1 MSYIMDSNATRRRNM
16 SDIRKSLESRSKPP
30 RTPREL
36 ADYLHAPYKTAWSW
50 FSGVCLPK
58 NEETRDQ
65 LMKLVEVEVASAESE
80 NALPF
85 KSSAHVVPVAAK
97 RAVVDRRSEQIL
109 IDEVRRLAAELNAK
123 VALLREATTATE
135 DSPAETDHLLEVF
148 LQQLYDLSSTLAV
161 VASDESRR
169 NAFRKRINK
178 ADVAYIT
185 TLLGALLDEQKFTLW
200 QAFQDFPTKGG
211 RRT

>member
-1 MSYIMDSNATRRRNM
+1 MNSVKNALAAR
-16 SDIRKSLESRSKPP
+16 ESPP
-30 RTPREL
+30 RNAREL
-36 ADYLHAPYKTAWSW
+36 AEYFGVLYKTAWGW
-50 FSGVCLPK
+50 FSGRALPK
-58 NEETRDQ
+58 NEEIRNQ
-65 LMKLVEVEVASAESE
+65 LMKLMQAEIVPVESE
-80 NALPF
+80 DALPF
-85 KSSAHVVPVAAK
+85 KSSVHIVPVAAK
-97 RAVVDRRSEQIL
+97 RAVADKGLEQML
-109 IDEVRRLAAELNAK
+109 VDEVRSLAAKLNAK
-123 VALLREATTATE
+123 LVLLGEESKATE
-135 DSPAETDHLLEVF
+135 NSATATDHLLEVF
-148 LQQLYDLSSTLAV
+148 LQQLYDLSSTLAI

>member
-1 MSYIMDSNATRRRNM
+1 V
-16 SDIRKSLESRSKPP
+16 
-30 RTPREL
+30 
-36 ADYLHAPYKTAWSW
+36 PYKTAWGW
-50 FSGVCLPK
+50 FSGRALPK
-58 NEETRDQ
+58 NEEIRNQ
-65 LMKLVEVEVASAESE
+65 LMKLMQAEIVLAE
-80 NALPF
+80 PDDALPF
-85 KSSAHVVPVAAK
+85 KSSVHIVPVLAK
-97 RAVVDRRSEQIL
+97 RTVADKGLEQML
-109 IDEVRRLAAELNAK
+109 VDEVRSLAAKLNAK

>member
-1 MSYIMDSNATRRRNM
+1 MDSEATRRRNM

-30 RTPREL
+30 RTAREL
-36 ADYLHAPYKTAWSW
+36 AEYLGVPYKTAWNW
-50 FSGVCLPK
+50 FSGHRLPK
-58 NEETRDQ
+58 DEETRNQ
-65 LMKLVEVEVASAESE
+65 LIKLVEVEGPSAESE
-80 NALPF
+80 DALPF

-97 RAVVDRRSEQIL
+97 RTVVDRRSEQIL

-123 VALLREATTATE
+123 LALLREATTATE
-135 DSPAETDHLLEVF
+135 DSLAETDHLLEVF

-178 ADVAYIT
+178 ADVAYVT

>member
-1 MSYIMDSNATRRRNM
+1 M
-16 SDIRKSLESRSKPP
+16 SDIRRILESRAEPP
-30 RTPREL
+30 RTAREL
-36 ADYLHAPYKTAWSW
+36 ADYLNVPYKTAWGW
-50 FSGVCLPK
+50 FSGRALPK
-58 NEETRDQ
+58 NEEIRNQ
-65 LMKLVEVEVASAESE
+65 LMKLMQAEIVLAE
-80 NALPF
+80 PDDALPF
-85 KSSAHVVPVAAK
+85 KSSVHIVPVLAK
-97 RAVVDRRSEQIL
+97 RTVADKGLEQML
-109 IDEVRRLAAELNAK
+109 VDEVRSLAAKLNAK

>member
-1 MSYIMDSNATRRRNM
+1 M

-30 RTPREL
+30 RTAREL
-36 ADYLHAPYKTAWSW
+36 AEYLGVPYKTAWGW
-50 FSGVCLPK
+50 FSGRALPK
-58 NEETRDQ
+58 NEEIRNQ
-65 LMKLVEVEVASAESE
+65 LMKLMQAEIVPAESE
-80 NALPF
+80 DALPF
-85 KSSAHVVPVAAK
+85 KSSVHIVPVAAK
-97 RAVVDRRSEQIL
+97 GAVADKRSEQML
-109 IDEVRRLAAELNAK
+109 IDEVRSLAAKLNAK
-123 VALLREATTATE
+123 LVLLGEESKATE
-135 DSPAETDHLLEVF
+135 NSLAAIDHLLEVF

>member
-1 MSYIMDSNATRRRNM
+1 MNNVKNALAAR
-16 SDIRKSLESRSKPP
+16 EAPP
-30 RTPREL
+30 RNAKEL
-36 ADYLHAPYKTAWSW
+36 AEHFGVPYKTAWGW
-50 FSGVCLPK
+50 FSGHSLPK
-58 NEETRDQ
+58 NEEIRNQ
-65 LMKLVEVEVASAESE
+65 LMKLVQAEIVPVESE
-80 NALPF
+80 DALPF
-85 KSSAHVVPVAAK
+85 KSSAHVVRIAAK
-97 RAVVDRRSEQIL
+97 GAVADKRSEQML
-109 IDEVRRLAAELNAK
+109 IDEVRSLAAKLNAK
-123 VALLREATTATE
+123 LVLLGEESKATE
-135 DSPAETDHLLEVF
+135 NSLAAIDHLLEVF

>member
-1 MSYIMDSNATRRRNM
+1 MNSVKNALAAR
-16 SDIRKSLESRSKPP
+16 ESPP
-30 RTPREL
+30 RNAREL
-36 ADYLHAPYKTAWSW
+36 AEYFGVLYKTAWGW
-50 FSGVCLPK
+50 FSGRALPK
-58 NEETRDQ
+58 NEEIRNQ
-65 LMKLVEVEVASAESE
+65 LMKLMQAEIVPVESE
-80 NALPF
+80 DALPF
-85 KSSAHVVPVAAK
+85 KSSVHIVPVAAK
-97 RAVVDRRSEQIL
+97 RAVADKGSEQL
-109 IDEVRRLAAELNAK
+109 LVDEVRSLAAKLNAK
-123 VALLREATTATE
+123 LVLLGEESKATE
-135 DSPAETDHLLEVF
+135 NSPIATDHLLEVF

-211 RRT
+211 RQT

>member
-1 MSYIMDSNATRRRNM
+1 MNSVKNALAAR
-16 SDIRKSLESRSKPP
+16 ESPP
-30 RTPREL
+30 RNAKEL
-36 ADYLHAPYKTAWSW
+36 AEYFGVLYKTAWGW
-50 FSGVCLPK
+50 FSGRALPK
-58 NEETRDQ
+58 NEEIRNQ
-65 LMKLVEVEVASAESE
+65 LMKLMQAEIIPAE
-80 NALPF
+80 PDDALPF
-85 KSSAHVVPVAAK
+85 KSSVHIVPVLAK
-97 RAVVDRRSEQIL
+97 RTVADKGLEQML
-109 IDEVRRLAAELNAK
+109 VDEVRSLAAKLNAK

-135 DSPAETDHLLEVF
+135 DSPAETGHLLEVF
-148 LQQLYDLSSTLAV
+148 LRQLYDLSSTLAV